1 MIKWKKWMDRAVDRW
16 RGIKSIFIP
25 KSLHVADAF
34 WCFTLKQSFWKWPY
48 LAFRSQPDVE
58 TTLLLKKHSISISCV
73 VWGFFWCL
81 KLTKPQSLQC
91 KIRKTCFWN
100 NNVALSMASDEK
112 TLMCVILEG
121 MNPPPTDL
129 LCGWHSSVMAMK
141 VAAAEMGGWMD
152 GSVLLSKSCYRCM
165 NALISAKNMSH
176 VWFPAFWVTAW
187 PCELSP
193 YGMSVYSWFSLWR
206 IHCFISFT
214 QISLTPPCFLAKQ

>member
-1 MIKWKKWMDRAVDRW
+1 
-16 RGIKSIFIP
+16 
-25 KSLHVADAF
+25 
-34 WCFTLKQSFWKWPY
+34 
-48 LAFRSQPDVE
+48 
-58 TTLLLKKHSISISCV
+58 
-73 VWGFFWCL
+73 
-81 KLTKPQSLQC
+81 
-91 KIRKTCFWN
+91 
-100 NNVALSMASDEK
+100 MASDEK

-214 QISLTPPCFLAKQ
+214 QISLTPPPAFWLNSNKLNHQQFRQELSNVWIVSEKQGKGTPRCAIILQSTWLANYVLVSLQAKCFSRQLIYCIWRSSVPWRHD